1 MWTRIE
7 LKTKAKQYLK
17 DNYWMAFLILLITTI
32 VTMMTVDTPTPPQ
45 PLLQAASL
53 VVDLPMRSEI
63 TVDDTSG
70 LRWFFAIFPT
80 RLMSTF
86 GLTGLWAAL
95 SILVSMAFVV
105 FVSGPLS
112 IGQYRFFLL
121 GAKEEETAIN
131 DLTFAF
137 KKDHFLNIVLVQVY
151 TSVKIYLFMLLLIV
165 PGIMKAYSFAMV
177 PYLLAEDPQISPK
190 RATEI
195 SANMTDGH
203 KWEMFVL
210 DLSFTLWHLL
220 QYFTFGLSRH
230 FVAPYVTAT
239 QAQLYL
245 ALSAKNPYHNSA
257 TIPWEYTPHI

>member
-32 VTMMTVDTPTPPQ
+32 VATMTVDTRTPPQ

-53 VVDLPMRSEI
+53 VIDLPMRSEI

-70 LRWFFAIFPT
+70 FKWFFAILPT

-86 GLTGLWAAL
+86 GLTGIMATF
-95 SILVSMAFVV
+95 SILVSIAFVV
-105 FVSGPLS
+105 FVTGPLS

-121 GAKEEETAIN
+121 GAREEETAIK
-131 DLTFAF
+131 DLAFAF
-137 KKDHFLNIVLVQVY
+137 NRDHFFNIILVQLY
-151 TSVKIYLFMLLLIV
+151 TTIEIYLFMLLLIV
-165 PGIMKAYSFAMV
+165 PGIMKAYSYAMV

-203 KWEMFVL
+203 KWDMFVL
-210 DLSFTLWHLL
+210 DLSFILWHLL

-245 ALSAKNPYHNSA
+245 TLSAKNPYYNSA
-257 TIPWEYTPHI
+257 TIPWEFSPHI